1 MKKFFVVLCAIFL
14 IVLSVLPCCALAWDN
29 NAEYQRAVV
38 NPVASANWR
47 ENTGDV
53 MLAVDRATD
62 LGLFGGIYPTAILYR
77 VWEDG
82 FYICAVVPS
91 GDRADFGNTSAKD
104 TAFFTSIVSGN
115 KLQVSNMADYSLQA
129 YSVYYLAYGGDWF
142 VGDFFPTATYLELST
157 LSSTS
162 GYVAVA
168 FRDLNGSW
176 AQPNNMTYGTG
187 WQSPK
192 PSGDQYNLNGVRTIA
207 DNYAEYLE
215 PTDTHYYT
223 IDIPA
228 IFDSMFN
235 GAGSILGAFDITFFG
250 INIVNIL
257 IAVVVIAIVAFI
269 VRKLVK

>member
-1 MKKFFVVLCAIFL
+1 MKKIAIVLCAIFL
-14 IVLSVLPCCALAWDN
+14 IVLSVLPCCALAWDSN
-29 NAEYQRAVV
+29 TEYQRAVV
-38 NPVASANWR
+38 SPVASANWR

-53 MLAVDRATD
+53 ILAVDRATN

-91 GDRADFGNTSAKD
+91 GDRADFGTTGSKE
-104 TAFFTSIVSGN
+104 TQFFTGLIDDN
-115 KLQVSNMADYSLQA
+115 MLQVANLADYTNRS

-142 VGDFFPTATYLELST
+142 VGDFYYAGDYLECTT
-157 LSSTS
+157 LASRS

-168 FRDLNGSW
+168 FRDLSGNW
-176 AQPNNMTYGTG
+176 VQPNNMTYGTG

-192 PSGDQYNLNGVRTIA
+192 PSGEQYNLNGVRTIA